1 MLRNLAWQAT
11 DTLTRAQ
18 LRMVQTL
25 ADAISLT
32 GDDQRRALDL
42 TPAQWAD
49 WQDFLADDAALPAQP
64 PLPEMLQRLGQVA
77 FNLSDLIDRRSVVQ
91 AGRSCGW

>member
-18 LRMVQTL
+18 LHMVEAL

-32 GDDQRRALDL
+32 GDDQRRALNL
-42 TPAQWAD
+42 TTGQWSA
-49 WQDFLADDAALPAQP
+49 WTDFLADDAALPAEP
-64 PLPEMLQRLGQVA
+64 NLPEMLRRLAEVA
-77 FNLSDLIDRRSVVQ
+77 FNLSTLVERRSI
-91 AGRSCGW
+91 ATCGG